1 MRLRTAWDKRIILAN
16 CHKLKEYCQKF
27 GAKLG
32 ISPDEP
38 LEMRRKKMLD
48 RIKSRAE
55 NDGKV
60 VSVTNGVLTDDGIEV
75 FSIKDGK
82 LVNDG

>member
-1 MRLRTAWDKRIILAN
+1 
-16 CHKLKEYCQKF
+16 
-27 GAKLG
+27 
-32 ISPDEP
+32 
-38 LEMRRKKMLD
+38 MRRKKMLD

-60 VSVTNGVLTDDGIEV
+60 ISVTNGVLTVDGIEV